1 MRNYATLFLLFQFL
15 TFSLHSQRSQP
26 GSDYVSLYRY
36 AEKLFNSPNATSKT
50 DSAALVSYLKVAHI
64 LEDKKRFNDTLADS
78 WVKSGILLMSG
89 RDPKQALPCFH
100 QVINLGNQHT
110 GLADSLLFK
119 PYLYAGS
126 VQYVLNNL
134 DSALYFYKKA
144 EGIYAVYPGL
154 TESERLFNKFG
165 ALYFETGDYDKSISY
180 FEKALSQVQEKST
193 VNGFFVINYKNNIA
207 TAYMKLGRYEQA
219 LEIFESLLA
228 YGNPPDE
235 LLYNTGNT
243 YFEMGDYQ
251 QARKWLGQIR
261 NMAFEK
267 YSSLTK
273 IFIRLQEY
281 DSAAFYLAKANNLY
295 LMNNH
300 VASRVTLGI
309 IQKYSGDLNVARGK
323 PEQALKDYQQAIINL
338 DPSFKDESLTA
349 NPASFAG
356 FQNFLFLFD
365 ALVAKAAA
373 LQSLGEIS
381 NRFLEQSISTYR
393 SALALSRHIENTYFS
408 DDARLFLKTK
418 VNPATREAVAVAI
431 RLYMKTNDPRYIR
444 TAFSFVENN
453 KATVLQAGIRNLE
466 LSTIPGLPTQLVA
479 EEKNYRSSLAR
490 LKIQA
495 EQQDNLRPS
504 QELDR
509 KIHDMEIALA
519 SVQDKLDENPVYH
532 NLKFSGLSPDMD
544 SIQSKLVKRN
554 ETILSY
560 YYTDSSLIC
569 FYMTPQG
576 SGLTAVP
583 LEANLFSTIIMLRKE
598 LQNPEASG
606 RKYLRETGSV
616 LFQKLIAP
624 VFEKIKS
631 SRRLIIIPYNEISYV
646 PFDMLINPAD
656 GSLLLKKFTI
666 SYNYSAGFLFDKTID
681 RGSDYQ
687 VLAMAPFAEKRETLV
702 LPALPASL
710 DEINLL
716 PGKKLFGPQATKSQF
731 EILSAQFPIIH
742 LATHAVAN
750 DSNLLGSYIAFYGL
764 QNQADTSYRLYEQEI
779 YTLDLKSARLVILS
793 ACETGNGLL
802 VNGEGIMSLSRA
814 FSYAGCKTVI
824 TSLWKADE
832 LSTAFIIKRLHHYL
846 QKGLAA
852 DESLQKAKIDYLES
866 SGIDD
871 RYKNPAYWAHLVLIG
886 NIDPVTKPVFNWLV
900 DVALIAFFILITYW
914 RIKKTRHKNM
924 PG

>member
-444 TAFSFVENN
+444 IAFSFV
-453 KATVLQAGIRNLE
+453 
-466 LSTIPGLPTQLVA
+466 
-479 EEKNYRSSLAR
+479 
-490 LKIQA
+490 
-495 EQQDNLRPS
+495 
-504 QELDR
+504 
-509 KIHDMEIALA
+509 
-519 SVQDKLDENPVYH
+519 
-532 NLKFSGLSPDMD
+532 
-544 SIQSKLVKRN
+544 
-554 ETILSY
+554 
-560 YYTDSSLIC
+560 
-569 FYMTPQG
+569 
-576 SGLTAVP
+576 
-583 LEANLFSTIIMLRKE
+583 
-598 LQNPEASG
+598 
-606 RKYLRETGSV
+606 
-616 LFQKLIAP
+616 
-624 VFEKIKS
+624 
-631 SRRLIIIPYNEISYV
+631 
-646 PFDMLINPAD
+646 
-656 GSLLLKKFTI
+656 
-666 SYNYSAGFLFDKTID
+666 
-681 RGSDYQ
+681 
-687 VLAMAPFAEKRETLV
+687 
-702 LPALPASL
+702 
-710 DEINLL
+710 
-716 PGKKLFGPQATKSQF
+716 
-731 EILSAQFPIIH
+731 
-742 LATHAVAN
+742 
-750 DSNLLGSYIAFYGL
+750 
-764 QNQADTSYRLYEQEI
+764 
-779 YTLDLKSARLVILS
+779 
-793 ACETGNGLL
+793 
-802 VNGEGIMSLSRA
+802 
-814 FSYAGCKTVI
+814 
-824 TSLWKADE
+824 
-832 LSTAFIIKRLHHYL
+832 
-846 QKGLAA
+846 
-852 DESLQKAKIDYLES
+852 
-866 SGIDD
+866 
-871 RYKNPAYWAHLVLIG
+871 
-886 NIDPVTKPVFNWLV
+886 
-900 DVALIAFFILITYW
+900 
-914 RIKKTRHKNM
+914 
-924 PG
+924 